1 MKNSKFFKLA
11 GLYAGFLMIGLG
23 SVAHGTDQ
31 ALLDALVANGT
42 LTAEQASQISKD
54 SKVSIS
60 PNRGTVRELRVRG
73 RIQGQFGHSM
83 GDGDRD
89 YSTFEIRRARL
100 GVQGS
105 LHEPYRFQIEL
116 NTLPG
121 GVSLDSAYVRYTG
134 FGPEANVEFGKG
146 KPRFGHEEN
155 TSSASILTVER
166 SLLSNTLN
174 GGKPVG
180 ARVFGDLGVID
191 YYTGIYN
198 GVNSGAVTPNGEA
211 GFLYN
216 ASIGLKL
223 DEMLDGDF
231 GLRLRGD
238 LLHNDADFNGSY
250 GFENA
255 YALSAHLSFEP
266 VDVRVEY
273 MYGKDFDGD
282 STRGFYI
289 MPSMFFV
296 PKTLEGVLRY
306 EYVKADESSLRHQ
319 SRYARRQNGMGNG
332 DRYQALYLGLNYYVL
347 GNNLKYMAGIEF
359 ADLEIPGGDDTDA
372 TTLYGAMRMQF

>member
-1 MKNSKFFKLA
+1 MKNSKIIKLA
-11 GLYAGFLMIGLG
+11 SLYAGLLTLG
-23 SVAHGTDQ
+23 VGSFAHATDQ

-42 LTAEQASQISKD
+42 LTAEQASQISED

-60 PNRGTVRELRVRG
+60 PNRGTVKELRVRG
-73 RIQGQFGHSM
+73 RIQGQFGYST

-89 YSTFEIRRARL
+89 YSTMEIRRARF

-134 FGPEANVEFGKG
+134 FGPEANLEFGKG

-155 TSSASILTVER
+155 TSSASILTIER

-180 ARVFGDLGVID
+180 ARLFGDLGVID

-198 GVNSGAVTPNGEA
+198 GHNSGAVTPNGEA

-216 ASIGLKL
+216 ASIGLSL
-223 DEMLDGDF
+223 DEMIDSDISLN
-231 GLRLRGD
+231 LRGD
-238 LLHNDADFNGSY
+238 LLYNDADFAGSY
-250 GFENA
+250 GFEDA
-255 YALSAHLSFEP
+255 YAVSAHLKFDP
-266 VDVRVEY
+266 VDVRIEY
-273 MYGKDFDGD
+273 MYAKDFDGD

-296 PKTLEGVLRY
+296 PDTLEGVIRY
-306 EYVKADESSLRHQ
+306 EYVKADEASLQHQ

-332 DRYQALYLGLNYYVL
+332 DRYQALYFGVNYYVL
-347 GNNLKYMAGIEF
+347 GNNLKYMAGVEF
-359 ADLEIPGGDDTDA
+359 ADLDVPGGDDTDA